1 MIDITSQITSTVNV
15 FVITGIIEKSARATV
30 KVIVLRPKSITFV
43 VDKVRIVPESV
54 RKFRDGEIV

>member
-15 FVITGIIEKSARATV
+15 FVITGIIKKSARATV
-30 KVIVLRPKSITFV
+30 KVIVLRPTSTTFV